1 VNVTPGRALAAG
13 AQTQTTNAPSRRLVF
28 SGLLLVMLMAALDQT
43 IVATALPTIVG
54 DLGGLDHISWVV
66 TAYLLAQTA
75 VTPLYGKLGD
85 MYGRKIVL
93 QVGLVVFLAGSALC
107 GLSQSLDELIA
118 FRALQGLGGGGL
130 IVSAQAAI
138 GDVVPPRER
147 GRYTGLFGAVFGL
160 ASIAGPLL
168 GGFLT
173 GHLSW
178 RWIFYVNL
186 PIGVLAMF
194 VLAATLPAAAER
206 VHHVVDY
213 LGTLLLAGGVSA
225 IVLAT
230 SLGGTSYAWG
240 SPVIVGLGIGGAL
253 ALVAFALAERR
264 AIEPVLPLRLL
275 ANRVFSVTSAVGF
288 VVGFALFGAVTY
300 LPLFLQVV
308 KGASPTGSGLQLV
321 PLMGGL
327 LITSIGS
334 GQLITRTGRYKPFP
348 IAGTAVMTLG
358 LYLLS
363 TLDTASSD
371 VTIFAFMFV
380 LGLGLGMVMQVLVL
394 AVQNAVE
401 YSDLGVATSGATL
414 FRSIGGSLGTATLG
428 AIFANRLSG
437 QLKSVLPPG
446 TVSASKAV
454 ATVSPKQI
462 ASLPPALR
470 AGYLHAFTNSLNTVF
485 LVASSVAV
493 AAFAF
498 SWFIRQLP
506 LRDTVATGDMGD
518 TFATPRD
525 TDSLAVIVNKIGQ
538 LDRRQ
543 GAREIVARVA
553 ARAGVDLDPAACWL
567 LARLSEDAP
576 VSLEEL
582 AERAH
587 LRTETLCQARDTLL
601 ARGLIAPGQGAA
613 AVPGEGA
620 PAAPDRVVAAAFE
633 LTAAGHGT
641 LERLTETGERRLS
654 DLLECWRPDE
664 HPDLVRLISVLAREF
679 FVDASAL
686 GGLTHAGRVAPT
698 AAATS
703 SAAR

>member
-1 VNVTPGRALAAG
+1 LSVTPGSAVPAVP
-13 AQTQTTNAPSRRLVF
+13 AQQVPQASTRRLVF
-28 SGLLLVMLMAALDQT
+28 TGLLLVMLMAALDQT

-54 DLGGLDHISWVV
+54 DLGGLSHISWVV

-93 QVGLVVFLAGSALC
+93 QVGLLVFLAGSALC

-130 IVSAQAAI
+130 MVSAQAAI
-138 GDVVPPRER
+138 GDVVPPSER

-160 ASIAGPLL
+160 ASVAGPLL

-186 PIGVLAMF
+186 PIGVLALF
-194 VLAATLPAAAER
+194 VLAATLPSASDR

-213 LGTLLLAGGVSA
+213 LGTLLLAAGLSA

-230 SLGGTSYAWG
+230 SLGGNSYAWG
-240 SPVIVGLGIGGAL
+240 SPVIVGLGVGGVL
-253 ALVAFALAERR
+253 ALVAFVFAERR
-264 AIEPVLPLRLL
+264 AVEAVLPLRLL
-275 ANRVFSVTSAVGF
+275 ANSVFSVTSAVGF

-308 KGASPTGSGLQLV
+308 KGASPTGSGLQLL

-334 GQLITRTGRYKPFP
+334 GQAITRTGRYKLFP
-348 IAGTAVMTLG
+348 IVGTAVMTIG

-363 TLDTASSD
+363 TMDPTSGQAE
-371 VTIFAFMFV
+371 IFGFMFV

-414 FRSIGGSLGTATLG
+414 FRSIGGSLGTAALG
-428 AIFANRLSG
+428 AIFSNRLSS
-437 QLKSVLPPG
+437 QLKVVLPRG
-446 TVSASKAV
+446 KVGSSNAAS
-454 ATVSPKQI
+454 TISPKEI
-462 ASLPPALR
+462 ASLPAALR
-470 AGYLHAFTNSLNTVF
+470 SGYLHAFTNSL
-485 LVASSVAV
+485 SSVFEV
-493 AAFAF
+493 AAAIAVVAFVF

-506 LRDTVATGDMGD
+506 LRDTVATGDLGD

-538 LDRRQ
+538 LDRRE
-543 GAREIVARVA
+543 GARELVQRVA

-567 LARLSEDAP
+567 LARLNADASVRLED
-576 VSLEEL
+576 L
-582 AERAH
+582 ARRSQVQTAT
-587 LRTETLCQARDTLL
+587 LREARDTL
-601 ARGLIAPGQGAA
+601 AKRGLIATGEDTGPGFQLT
-613 AVPGEGA
+613 GEGHA
-620 PAAPDRVVAAAFE
+620 V
-633 LTAAGHGT
+633 
-641 LERLTETGERRLS
+641 LERLSATGTQRLL

-664 HPDLVRLISVLAREF
+664 HPDLARLIATLAHEF
-679 FVDASAL
+679 FVDNSAL
-686 GGLTHAGRVAPT
+686 RGAAGEPAT
-698 AAATS
+698 AAA
-703 SAAR
+703 R